1 MSVSNEDIF
10 RLVDKDQVCIVEV
23 SPATA
28 QAVGNENP
36 VISVITTI
44 VKEDKVNPTKY
55 FLKGTAKSLLEVQ
68 ESAIGVRWNGIYLML
83 VQNDEIWL
91 TKYQVTYDF
100 LVRKFKSFGFAKGLR
115 NIDLLKSLES
125 TQICQM
131 EISSLTF
138 GDLIEVADELPVK
151 LFNDI
156 LPNGEYSCFVKG
168 TVANLIKASKY
179 HFDLKWGIVH
189 RAFFRNNILHII
201 KSGEILVEQAETKPY
216 ISWKI

>member
-28 QAVGNENP
+28 QAVGDDNST
-36 VISVITTI
+36 ISVITTTI
-44 VKEDKVNPTKY
+44 KEDEVNPTKY

-68 ESAIGVRWNGIYLML
+68 ENAIGVRWNGIYLML
-83 VQNDEIWL
+83 IQNDEIWL
-91 TKYQVTYDF
+91 TKYQVTYDY
-100 LVRKFKSFGFAKGLR
+100 LVRKFKSMGFAKGLR
-115 NIDLLKSLES
+115 NVDLLESLES
-125 TQICQM
+125 TQVCQI
-131 EISSLTF
+131 EISSPTF
-138 GDLIEVADELPVK
+138 GDLIKVADELPVK

-156 LPNGEYSCFVKG
+156 LPSGEYSCFIKG

-189 RAFFRNNILHII
+189 RTFFRNHVLYIL
-201 KSGEILVEQAETKPY
+201 KSGEIPVERKEIKSY
-216 ISWKI
+216 ISWEA